1 MYLNLVED
9 RFWVSVVASSNPA
22 ILTMRKAAEYLRVGD
37 KLVNPQTG
45 EHVSTVIEKQVEL
58 FSHGV
63 ERAILTVQFKDGKEI
78 TRDVSLE
85 YTFEVQES

>member
-1 MYLNLVED
+1 
-9 RFWVSVVASSNPA
+9 
-22 ILTMRKAAEYLRVGD
+22 MRKAAEYLRIGD

-45 EHVSTVIEKQVEL
+45 EHVSTVVDKRVEL

-63 ERAILTVQFKDGKEI
+63 ERAILTVQFKDGKEV

-85 YTFEVQES
+85 YSFEILE